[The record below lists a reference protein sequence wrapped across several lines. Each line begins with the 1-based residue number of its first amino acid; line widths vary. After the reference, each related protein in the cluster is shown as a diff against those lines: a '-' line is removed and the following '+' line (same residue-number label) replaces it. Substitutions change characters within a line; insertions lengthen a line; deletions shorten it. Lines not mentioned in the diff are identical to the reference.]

1 MDYIDQLKQLSSRVE
16 QLKSSIATEEATKTA
31 LILPFF
37 QLLGYDVF
45 NPLEFVP
52 EYVADVGI
60 KKGEKVD
67 YAILIDGKPAI
78 LVEAKWCGEKL
89 DNHSSQLFRYFGTT
103 PAKIGILTNGICYRF
118 YTDLDEPNKMDLTPF
133 MEIDMLNIHENLIP
147 ELKRFQRD
155 SFDADKVFNAASEL
169 KYTSAIKSFLTEQTA
184 TPSEDFVRYIVG
196 QVYSGHRTQAIL
208 EKFKPIVKRSL
219 NQYLNDIL
227 NERFKSMMSPP
238 AEETLKTESAT
249 EEEVPAEVLETSG
262 INTTAAELEAFVIIK
277 TLLHDTVD
285 PARLTHKDTISY
297 FGILIDNKPSRWI
310 CRLSLEG
317 RRKSI
322 MINHPAAADKTQ
334 MNSLDDLFNMKDKLL
349 QAAKQ
354 FL

>member
-1 MDYIDQLKQLSSRVE
+1 MDYIDQLKQLSNRVE
-16 QLKSSIATEEATKTA
+16 QLKGSIATEEATKTA

-78 LVEAKWCGEKL
+78 LVEAKWCGENL
-89 DNHSSQLFRYFGTT
+89 NNHSSQLFRYFGTT
-103 PAKIGILTNGICYRF
+103 EAKIGILTNGICYRF

-155 SFDADKVFNAASEL
+155 SYDADKVFNAASEL
-169 KYTSAIKSFLTEQTA
+169 KYTSAIKTFLTEQTA

-196 QVYSGHRTQAIL
+196 QVYAGHRTQAII

-219 NQYLNDIL
+219 NQYLTDVM
-227 NERFKSMMSPP
+227 NERFKSMMSAPADDAAKVEPNIEEELP
-238 AEETLKTESAT
+238 AEIIE
-249 EEEVPAEVLETSG
+249 PSG
-262 INTTAAELEAFVIIK
+262 ITTTAAEIEAFVIIK
-277 TLLHDTVD
+277 TLLHDTID
-285 PARLTHKDTISY
+285 PSRLTHKDTLSY
-297 FGILIDNKPSRWI
+297 FGILIDNKPARWV
-310 CRLSLEG
+310 CRLFIEG
-317 RRKSI
+317 RKKSI
-322 MINHPAAADKTQ
+322 VFNHPTATEKLPLNT
-334 MNSLDDLFNMKDKLL
+334 LDDLFTMKGKLVES
-349 QAAKQ
+349 AKQ